1 MAKIRSFA
9 EDQIIRRIRLENPW
23 WDSNQI
29 PSDFRKLKPRLYFNP
44 FASLAMQVNIKRA
57 IVLMGPRRAGK
68 TVMLFQLI
76 QRLIDTGT
84 SPRKICFLSI
94 DAPIY
99 SNMPLDELF
108 HLCQKAL
115 NDETGKEFYII
126 FDEIQYLKNWEVHLK
141 SMVDFYPSSNRFIVS
156 GSAAAALKL
165 KSNESG
171 AGRFT
176 EFMLP
181 SLLFAEYLY
190 LKDLSYLVTPKLT
203 NLIETGTI
211 FESTED
217 WQTLNEHFIQYIN
230 FGGYPEVIF
239 NNSIQQ
245 DPGKFIRSDII
256 DKVLLRD
263 LPSLYG
269 IRDVQEL
276 NSLFN
281 VIAYNSGNEFNLEGL
296 SQGSGVD
303 KNTIRKY
310 IEYLEAAFLI
320 KILYPVGINTKRF
333 QRDSRFKIYLTNP
346 SMRCALFAPIQP
358 SDDHFSQMVETA
370 IVAQWLHWGN
380 IPLHFAAWKG
390 GEVDLVMVKPDQK
403 PLWAMEVKWSNQ
415 YLQNPG
421 KLKSLMTYC
430 KENDLNQANITTI
443 DKFAKIEYQT
453 LVLSFIPAPVYCYSI
468 GRDVLAK
475 KALEAP
481 FSMHSTD

>member
-1 MAKIRSFA
+1 MSKLLSFS
-9 EDQIIRRIRLENPW
+9 ENQIIRRIRLENPW
-23 WDSNQI
+23 WDQGAI
-29 PSDFRKLKPRLYFNP
+29 PSEFQSLKPRLYFDLFFN
-44 FASLAMQVNIKRA
+44 LVTQMKIRRA
-57 IVLMGPRRAGK
+57 AVLMGPRRVGK

-76 QRLIDTGT
+76 QRLINTGIL
-84 SPRKICFLSI
+84 PRKICFLSV

-99 SNMPLDELF
+99 NNIPLEDLF
-108 HLCQKAL
+108 SLCRKAL
-115 NDETGKEFYII
+115 NDDTNTDFYII

-141 SMVDFYPSSNRFIVS
+141 SMVDFFPPSNRFIVS

-176 EFMLP
+176 DFMLP
-181 SLLFAEYLY
+181 PLTFQEYLH
-190 LKDLSYLVTPKLT
+190 LKDLSYLVKT
-203 NLIETGTI
+203 NALPSQKSDP
-211 FESTED
+211 FSDSTDD

-239 NNSIQQ
+239 NDAIQQ
-245 DPGKFIRSDII
+245 DPGKFVRSDII

-281 VIAYNSGNEFNLEGL
+281 VIAYNTGNEFNLEGL
-296 SQGSGVD
+296 SQESGVD
-303 KNTIRKY
+303 KVTIRKY

-346 SMRCALFAPIQP
+346 SMRCALFAPITHT
-358 SDDHFSQMVETA
+358 DEHFGQMVETA
-370 IVAQWLHWGN
+370 IVAQWLHRGN

-390 GEVDLVMVKPDQK
+390 GEVDLVMVNANQR

-415 YLQNPG
+415 YVENPG
-421 KLKSLMTYC
+421 KLKSLIRYC
-430 KENDLNQANITTI
+430 KENNLRHASITSI
-443 DKFAKIEYQT
+443 DKLARIETQG
-453 LVLSFIPAPVYCYSI
+453 LVFTFLPAAAHCFSPH
-468 GRDVLAK
+468 LAQPTK
-475 KALEAP
+475 
-481 FSMHSTD
+481 

>member
-1 MAKIRSFA
+1 
-9 EDQIIRRIRLENPW
+9 
-23 WDSNQI
+23 
-29 PSDFRKLKPRLYFNP
+29 
-44 FASLAMQVNIKRA
+44 
-57 IVLMGPRRAGK
+57 MGPRRAGK

-76 QRLIDTGT
+76 QHLIDIGT

-99 SNMPLDELF
+99 NNMPLDELF
-108 HLCQKAL
+108 RLCQKAL
-115 NDETGKEFYII
+115 NDETSKEFYII
-126 FDEIQYLKNWEVHLK
+126 FDEIQYLKNWEIHLK

-176 EFMLP
+176 DFMLP
-181 SLLFAEYLY
+181 SLLFVEYLH
-190 LKDLSYLVTPKLT
+190 LNDLSYLVTSKLS
-203 NLIETGTI
+203 NLMESGSI

-239 NNSIQQ
+239 NDSIQQ

-281 VIAYNSGNEFNLEGL
+281 VIAYNSGNEFKLEGL
-296 SQGSGVD
+296 SQESGVD

-358 SDDHFSQMVETA
+358 SDDHFGQMVETA
-370 IVAQWLHWGN
+370 IVAQWFHWGTV
-380 IPLHFAAWKG
+380 PLHFAAWKG
-390 GEVDLVMVKPDQK
+390 GEVDLVMVNPDQK
-403 PLWAMEVKWSNQ
+403 PNWALEVKWSNE
-415 YLQNPG
+415 YIQNPG
-421 KLKSLMTYC
+421 KLKSLITYC
-430 KENDLNQANITTI
+430 KENGLVQANVTSI
-443 DKFAKIEYQT
+443 DKFERTEYRN
-453 LVLSFIPAPVYCYSI
+453 LIFSFVPAAVCCYSV

-475 KALEAP
+475 K
-481 FSMHSTD
+481 